1 MKCKMVTWFF
11 SDLMFKLILILV
23 FLLSLTAP
31 VIFKNENFICSD
43 IPSLNK
49 TKNTIKST
57 GSTSMS
63 HIISVLA
70 SDFRT
75 LYPEY
80 SYEKSETGSG
90 TAPYLVKSGEADIG
104 DMSRYMNNEEKSNNL
119 ETKCIARDGIA
130 VIINNKNKISNLSSE
145 NLRDIFSKK
154 INDWSEVSDE
164 FSGRIIT
171 VGREE
176 GSGTRD
182 GFENGLEIK
191 NSNYDIIL
199 PESGDI
205 SAKVSNEPKAIG
217 YISLASM
224 SPNIHAINI
233 NNTACNAENIKNNIY
248 LLIRPFLQVFDKS
261 NNSEAMK
268 MWFEFLNSEHA
279 KSIISK
285 EKLIPGED

>member
-104 DMSRYMNNEEKSNNL
+104 DMSRYMNNEEKSL
-119 ETKCIARDGIA
+119 E
-130 VIINNKNKISNLSSE
+130 INNQFFEDNAIYSPRAYNE
-145 NLRDIFSKK
+145 Q
-154 INDWSEVSDE
+154 
-164 FSGRIIT
+164 II
-171 VGREE
+171 EE
-176 GSGTRD
+176 
-182 GFENGLEIK
+182 
-191 NSNYDIIL
+191 Y
-199 PESGDI
+199 GDI
-205 SAKVSNEPKAIG
+205 NV
-217 YISLASM
+217 
-224 SPNIHAINI
+224 
-233 NNTACNAENIKNNIY
+233 
-248 LLIRPFLQVFDKS
+248 
-261 NNSEAMK
+261 
-268 MWFEFLNSEHA
+268 
-279 KSIISK
+279 
-285 EKLIPGED
+285 